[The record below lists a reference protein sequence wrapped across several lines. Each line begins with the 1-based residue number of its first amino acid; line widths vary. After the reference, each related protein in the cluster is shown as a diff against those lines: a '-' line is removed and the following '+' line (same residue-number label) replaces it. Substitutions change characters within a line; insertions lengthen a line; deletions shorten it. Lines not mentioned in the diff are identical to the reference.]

1 MYIHAIAQYVEFL
14 QIERGLSQNTVE
26 AYYRDL
32 YLFCAFLEEHG
43 VVEFEKIART
53 HLNLYI
59 KFLRENGIVATSV
72 TRKIASLRG
81 WFAWLCENGY
91 MNANP
96 TIGLK
101 QPKLMKKL
109 PKVLTLAEIET
120 VLMSEMT
127 ILEKALF
134 ELLYAAGLRVSEL
147 ANLLINNLDLN
158 TGYVRCSGKGDKER
172 LVPIGQKAKAAIEAY
187 LKERDFI
194 LRKNN
199 ITSKAL
205 FLNEKGR
212 KISRQFVYCFIKK
225 MGSLVNKQIS
235 PHTIRHSFATHLLEN
250 GADLRVVQELLGHSD
265 VSTTQL
271 YTHISKKRLKEV
283 YFSINS

>member
-1 MYIHAIAQYVEFL
+1 MFIHAIAQYVEFL
-14 QIERGLSQNTVE
+14 QIERGLAQNTVE

-32 YLFCAFLEEHG
+32 YLFCAFLEEQG
-43 VVEFEKIART
+43 VVEFEKILRT

-59 KFLRENGIVATSV
+59 KFLRENKIVATSV

-81 WFAWLCENGY
+81 WFSWLCENGY
-91 MNANP
+91 IMSNP
-96 TIGLK
+96 AIGLK
-101 QPKLMKKL
+101 QPKLTKKL
-109 PKVLTLAEIET
+109 PKVLTLAEIEI

-147 ANLLINNLDLN
+147 VNLSVNNFDLN

-172 LVPIGQKAKAAIEAY
+172 LVPIGQKAKAAIKSY
-187 LKERDFI
+187 LQERDFV

-199 ITSKAL
+199 ITSKVL
-205 FLNEKGR
+205 FLNEKGQ
-212 KISRQFVYCFIKK
+212 KITRQFVYCFIKK
-225 MGSLVNKQIS
+225 LGNLIDKQIS

-250 GADLRVVQELLGHSD
+250 GADLRIVQELLGHAD